1 MMMSNVD
8 EITKMLTILLI
19 CMCSVLVILIFV
31 FIILKIKSNKNKKKL
46 EKGKVVNDDK
56 NKKNISG
63 NSKVKTY
70 KEYTRNSIFD
80 FMNFKK
86 IEDNMIIQ
94 DKGKYLMILECQGI
108 NYDLMSEL
116 EKVSVEQGFMQFLNS
131 LRFPIQLYIQTRTV
145 NLQSSINGY
154 KNKLNSIESKYNMM
168 EMQYMDMQK
177 RGTYTSKE
185 MQQAYY
191 NLVKQRNLYEYTKDI
206 IMDTERMSLNH
217 NVLNKKYY
225 IVISY
230 DEPESENEN
239 YSKDEIQNMAF
250 SELYTKA
257 QSIIRTIVSCEITSR
272 ILSSEELAE
281 LLYNAYNREDA
292 DVMSIQRAFQS
303 GYEDLYSTAPDVL
316 DKKMDLLN
324 KKIEEEAQELA
335 NQKVF
340 EARTEKE
347 MELSEREENIEDL
360 ITDLAQDLIRQNAR
374 YVGGDIAEDAI
385 NKIQREK
392 EISKGG
398 NEDEKEKTTT
408 RRGRPRRNQ
417 N

>member
-8 EITKMLTILLI
+8 GITKMLTILLI
-19 CMCSVLVILIFV
+19 CMCAILVILLFV
-31 FIILKIKSNKNKKKL
+31 FIMVKIKDSSNKRAQ
-46 EKGKVVNDDK
+46 EK
-56 NKKNISG
+56 NKLGKEDK
-63 NSKVKTY
+63 SKKTGSNNVKAY
-70 KEYTRNSIFD
+70 KEYTKNSVFD
-80 FMNFKK
+80 FMKFKK
-86 IEDNMIIQ
+86 IEDNMILK
-94 DKGKYLMILECQGI
+94 DNGTYLMVIECQGV

-154 KNKLNSIESKYNMM
+154 KNKLTPIENKYNMM
-168 EMQYMDMQK
+168 QMQYMDMQK
-177 RGTYTSKE
+177 KGTHTPKE

-191 NLVKQRNLYEYTKDI
+191 NLVKQKNLYEYTKDI

-225 IVISY
+225 IIISY
-230 DEPESENEN
+230 DEPEAENGN
-239 YSKDEIQNMAF
+239 YSKEEIQSMAF
-250 SELYTKA
+250 SELYTRA

-281 LLYNAYNREDA
+281 LLYNAYNREEA
-292 DVMSIQRAFQS
+292 DVMSIERAFRS

-316 DKKMDLLN
+316 DKKMKLLN

-340 EARTEKE
+340 EAKTEKE
-347 MELSEREENIEDL
+347 IELAEKEESIADL
-360 ITDLAQDLIRQNAR
+360 ISDLAQELIKENAR
-374 YVGGDIAEDAI
+374 YIGGDVAEDAI

-392 EISKGG
+392 EYSKGG
-398 NEDEKEKTTT
+398 NEDEKEKATT

>member
-1 MMMSNVD
+1 MMSNVD
-8 EITKMLTILLI
+8 GITKMLTILLI
-19 CMCSVLVILIFV
+19 CMCAILVILLFV
-31 FIILKIKSNKNKKKL
+31 FILVKVKDIKNKKAQ
-46 EKGKVVNDDK
+46 EK
-56 NKKNISG
+56 NKLDNDGKKKNAQ
-63 NSKVKTY
+63 SKDVKAY
-70 KEYTRNSIFD
+70 KEYTKNSIFD
-80 FMNFKK
+80 FMKFKK
-86 IEDNMIIQ
+86 IEDNMILK
-94 DKGKYLMILECQGI
+94 DNGTYLMVIECQGV

-131 LRFPIQLYIQTRTV
+131 LRFPIQIYVQTRTV

-154 KNKLNSIESKYNMM
+154 KNKLTPIENKYNMM
-168 EMQYMDMQK
+168 QMQYMDMQK
-177 RGTYTSKE
+177 KGTHTPKE

-191 NLVKQRNLYEYTKDI
+191 NLVKQKNLYEYTKDI

-225 IVISY
+225 IIISY
-230 DEPESENEN
+230 DEPEAENGN
-239 YSKDEIQNMAF
+239 YSKEEIQSMAF
-250 SELYTKA
+250 SELYTRA
-257 QSIIRTIVSCEITSR
+257 QSIIRTIISCEITSR

-281 LLYNAYNREDA
+281 LLYNAYNREEA
-292 DVMSIQRAFQS
+292 DVMSIERAFRS

-316 DKKMDLLN
+316 DKKMQLLN
-324 KKIEEEAQELA
+324 KKIEEEAQDLA
-335 NQKVF
+335 NKKVF

-347 MELSEREENIEDL
+347 IELAQKEESIADL
-360 ITDLAQDLIRQNAR
+360 ISDLAQELIKENAR
-374 YVGGDIAEDAI
+374 YIDGDVAENAI

-392 EISKGG
+392 EYSKGG

>member
-8 EITKMLTILLI
+8 GITKMLTILLI
-19 CMCSVLVILIFV
+19 CMCAILVILLFV
-31 FIILKIKSNKNKKKL
+31 FIMVKIKDSSNKRAQ
-46 EKGKVVNDDK
+46 EK
-56 NKKNISG
+56 NKLGKEDK
-63 NSKVKTY
+63 SKKTGSNNVKAY
-70 KEYTRNSIFD
+70 KEYTKNSVFD
-80 FMNFKK
+80 FMKFKK
-86 IEDNMIIQ
+86 IEDNMILK
-94 DKGKYLMILECQGI
+94 DNGTYLMVIECQGV

-154 KNKLNSIESKYNMM
+154 KDKLTPIENKYNMM
-168 EMQYMDMQK
+168 QMQYMDMQK
-177 RGTYTSKE
+177 KGTHTPKE

-191 NLVKQRNLYEYTKDI
+191 NLVKQKNLYEYTKDI

-225 IVISY
+225 IIISY
-230 DEPESENEN
+230 DEPEAENGN
-239 YSKDEIQNMAF
+239 YSKEEIQSMAF
-250 SELYTKA
+250 SELYTRA

-281 LLYNAYNREDA
+281 LLYNAYNREEA
-292 DVMSIQRAFQS
+292 DVMSIERAFRS

-316 DKKMDLLN
+316 DKKMKLLN

-340 EARTEKE
+340 EAKTEKE
-347 MELSEREENIEDL
+347 IELAEKEESIADL
-360 ITDLAQDLIRQNAR
+360 ISDLAQELIKENAR
-374 YVGGDIAEDAI
+374 YIGGDVAEDAI

-392 EISKGG
+392 EYSKGG
-398 NEDEKEKTTT
+398 NEDEKEKVTT